1 MILEEGQVLFREG
14 APSEKLYVI
23 RDGELQGTNSR
34 NSVVNTYGPGVLIG
48 ELSLLKKEPCSETV
62 TATEDSEL
70 IEITPDNLD
79 ETLEQEPAWFKSIIT
94 FLTGRLQIAGDN
106 KRKSDKIKALPSL
119 LYILDS
125 LAARNKNNTESYI
138 SLSEVMDGVENL
150 FNLSRDNIEDLLKI
164 LEDLEILKVQ
174 SPQIQVKNANVVH
187 LLYESIRYRARY
199 KKMPPQI
206 LSMTE
211 QMVLNAVI
219 KTVQQSKEP
228 LKNGTF
234 TVSTESLLKIGKRAM
249 FGATLTT
256 RTMLP
261 LLERKLLNASTEIV
275 DTSALPEIT
284 EIPSFYGDFDTILD
298 LMELN
303 RIYPLL
309 DKKLV

>member
-34 NSVVNTYGPGVLIG
+34 NSEVNTYGPGVLIG

-79 ETLEQEPAWFKSIIT
+79 ETLEQEPNWFKSIIT

-125 LAARNKNNTESYI
+125 LSVRTKVNEEADVLLA
-138 SLSEVMDGVENL
+138 EVMDGVENL

-174 SPQIQVKNANVVH
+174 GPQIHVKNVNVVH

-234 TVSTESLLKIGKRAM
+234 TVSTDSLLKVGKRAM

-261 LLERKLLNASTEIV
+261 LLERKLLNASISIG
-275 DTSALPEIT
+275 DGSSLPEIT
-284 EIPSFYGDFDTILD
+284 TIPAFHGDFDTILD

>member
-34 NSVVNTYGPGVLIG
+34 NSEVNTYGPGVLIG

-79 ETLEQEPAWFKSIIT
+79 ETLEQEPTWFKSIIT

-125 LAARNKNNTESYI
+125 LSVRTKVNEEADV
-138 SLSEVMDGVENL
+138 SLAEVIDGVENL
-150 FNLSRDNIEDLLKI
+150 FNLSKDNIEDLLKI
-164 LEDLEILKVQ
+164 LEDLEILKIQ
-174 SPQIQVKNANVVH
+174 GPQIHVKNANVVH

-234 TVSTESLLKIGKRAM
+234 TVSTDSLLKVGKRAM

-261 LLERKLLNASTEIV
+261 LLERKLLNASTKIT
-275 DTSALPEIT
+275 DISSLPEIT
-284 EIPSFYGDFDTILD
+284 EIPSFFGDFDTILD

>member
-48 ELSLLKKEPCSETV
+48 ELSLLKKEPCTETV

-125 LAARNKNNTESYI
+125 LSARNKTNTESYI

-150 FNLSRDNIEDLLKI
+150 FNLSRDNIKDLLKI

-199 KKMPPQI
+199 RKMPPQI

-234 TVSTESLLKIGKRAM
+234 TVSTESLLKVGKRAM

-261 LLERKLLNASTEIV
+261 LLERKLLNASTDIV
-275 DTSALPEIT
+275 NTSALPEIT
-284 EIPSFYGDFDTILD
+284 EIPSFFGDFDTILD

>member
-34 NSVVNTYGPGVLIG
+34 NSEVNTYGPGVLIG
-48 ELSLLKKEPCSETV
+48 ELSLLKKEPCTETV

-125 LAARNKNNTESYI
+125 LATRAKV
-138 SLSEVMDGVENL
+138 SEVPHVSLEEVLEGVENL
-150 FNLSRDNIEDLLKI
+150 FNLSRDNIEDLLRI
-164 LEDLEILKVQ
+164 LEDLEVLKVLA
-174 SPQIQVKNANVVH
+174 PQIQVKNANVVH
-187 LLYESIRYRARY
+187 LLYESILFRARY
-199 KKMPPQI
+199 KKAPPQI

-261 LLERKLLNASTEIV
+261 LLERKLLNASV
-275 DTSALPEIT
+275 SLGDGSSLPEI
-284 EIPSFYGDFDTILD
+284 EAIPFFFGDFDTILD

>member
-48 ELSLLKKEPCSETV
+48 ELSLLKKEPCTETV
-62 TATEDSEL
+62 AATEDSEL

-125 LAARNKNNTESYI
+125 LSARNKTNTESYI

-187 LLYESIRYRARY
+187 LLYDSIRYRARY
-199 KKMPPQI
+199 RKMPPQI

-234 TVSTESLLKIGKRAM
+234 TVSTESLLKVGKRAM

-261 LLERKLLNASTEIV
+261 LLERKLLNASTDIV
-275 DTSALPEIT
+275 NTSALPEIT
-284 EIPSFYGDFDTILD
+284 EIPSFFGDFDTILD

>member
-48 ELSLLKKEPCSETV
+48 ELSLLKKEPCTETV

-125 LAARNKNNTESYI
+125 LSARNKTNTESYI

-150 FNLSRDNIEDLLKI
+150 FNLSRDNIKDLLKI

-187 LLYESIRYRARY
+187 LLYESIRYRARNR
-199 KKMPPQI
+199 KMPPQI

-234 TVSTESLLKIGKRAM
+234 TVSTESLLKVGKRAM

-261 LLERKLLNASTEIV
+261 LLERKLLNASTDIV
-275 DTSALPEIT
+275 NTSALPEIT
-284 EIPSFYGDFDTILD
+284 EIPSFFGDFDTILD

>member
-48 ELSLLKKEPCSETV
+48 ELSLLKKEPCTETV

-125 LAARNKNNTESYI
+125 LSARNKTNTESYI

-150 FNLSRDNIEDLLKI
+150 FNLSRDNIKDLLKI

-174 SPQIQVKNANVVH
+174 SPQIQVKNANVIH

-234 TVSTESLLKIGKRAM
+234 TVSTESLLKVGKRAM

-261 LLERKLLNASTEIV
+261 LLERKLLNASTDIV
-275 DTSALPEIT
+275 NTSALPEIT
-284 EIPSFYGDFDTILD
+284 EIPSFFGDFDTILD

>member
-48 ELSLLKKEPCSETV
+48 ELSLLKKEPCTETV

-125 LAARNKNNTESYI
+125 LSARNKTNTESYI

-150 FNLSRDNIEDLLKI
+150 FNLSRDNIKDLLKI

-174 SPQIQVKNANVVH
+174 SPQIQVKNANVIH

-199 KKMPPQI
+199 RKMPPQI

-234 TVSTESLLKIGKRAM
+234 TVSTESLLKVGKRAM

-261 LLERKLLNASTEIV
+261 LLERKLLNASTDIV
-275 DTSALPEIT
+275 NTSALPEIT
-284 EIPSFYGDFDTILD
+284 EIPSFFGDFDAILD

>member
-34 NSVVNTYGPGVLIG
+34 NSEVNTYGPGVLIG
-48 ELSLLKKEPCSETV
+48 ELSLLKKEPCTETV

-125 LAARNKNNTESYI
+125 LAARAKANEAHHV
-138 SLSEVMDGVENL
+138 SLAEVLEGVENL
-150 FNLSRDNIEDLLKI
+150 FNLSRDNIEDLLRI
-164 LEDLEILKVQ
+164 LEDLDVLKVLGT
-174 SPQIQVKNANVVH
+174 QIQVKNANVVH
-187 LLYESIRYRARY
+187 LLYESILFRARY
-199 KKMPPQI
+199 KKAPPQI

-234 TVSTESLLKIGKRAM
+234 TVSTESLLKVGKRAM

-261 LLERKLLNASTEIV
+261 LLERKLLNASV
-275 DTSALPEIT
+275 SLGDGSSLPEI
-284 EIPSFYGDFDTILD
+284 EAIPFFFGDFDTILD

>member
-48 ELSLLKKEPCSETV
+48 ELSLLKKEPCTETV

-125 LAARNKNNTESYI
+125 LSARNKTNTESYI

-150 FNLSRDNIEDLLKI
+150 FNLSRDNIKDLLKI

-199 KKMPPQI
+199 RKMPPQI

-219 KTVQQSKEP
+219 KTVQQNKEP

-234 TVSTESLLKIGKRAM
+234 TVSTESLLKVGKRAM

-261 LLERKLLNASTEIV
+261 LLERKLLNASTDIV
-275 DTSALPEIT
+275 NTSALPEIT
-284 EIPSFYGDFDTILD
+284 EIPSFFGDFDTILD

>member
-34 NSVVNTYGPGVLIG
+34 NSVVNTYGPGILIG
-48 ELSLLKKEPCSETV
+48 ELSLLKKEPCTETV

-125 LAARNKNNTESYI
+125 LSARNKTNTESYI

-150 FNLSRDNIEDLLKI
+150 FNLSRDNIKDLLKI

-199 KKMPPQI
+199 RKMPPQI

-234 TVSTESLLKIGKRAM
+234 TVSTESLLKVGKRAM

-261 LLERKLLNASTEIV
+261 LLERKLLNASTDIV
-275 DTSALPEIT
+275 NTSALPEIT
-284 EIPSFYGDFDTILD
+284 EIPSFFGDFDTILD

>member
-1 MILEEGQVLFREG
+1 M
-14 APSEKLYVI
+14 
-23 RDGELQGTNSR
+23 
-34 NSVVNTYGPGVLIG
+34 
-48 ELSLLKKEPCSETV
+48 
-62 TATEDSEL
+62 
-70 IEITPDNLD
+70 
-79 ETLEQEPAWFKSIIT
+79 
-94 FLTGRLQIAGDN
+94 
-106 KRKSDKIKALPSL
+106 
-119 LYILDS
+119 
-125 LAARNKNNTESYI
+125 
-138 SLSEVMDGVENL
+138 
-150 FNLSRDNIEDLLKI
+150 
-164 LEDLEILKVQ
+164 EDLEILKIQ
-174 SPQIQVKNANVVH
+174 GTQIHVKNANVVH

-234 TVSTESLLKIGKRAM
+234 TVSTDSLLKVGKRAM

-261 LLERKLLNASTEIV
+261 LLERKLLNASTKIT
-275 DTSALPEIT
+275 DISSLPEIT
-284 EIPSFYGDFDTILD
+284 EIPSFFGDFDAILD

>member
-48 ELSLLKKEPCSETV
+48 ELSLLKKEPCTETV
-62 TATEDSEL
+62 AATEDSEL

-125 LAARNKNNTESYI
+125 LSARNKTNTESYI

-199 KKMPPQI
+199 RKMPPQI

-234 TVSTESLLKIGKRAM
+234 TVSTESLLKVGKRAM

-261 LLERKLLNASTEIV
+261 LLERKLLNASTDIV
-275 DTSALPEIT
+275 NTSALPEIT
-284 EIPSFYGDFDTILD
+284 EIPSFFGDFDTILD

>member
-34 NSVVNTYGPGVLIG
+34 NSEVNTYGPGVLIG

-70 IEITPDNLD
+70 IEITPNNLD
-79 ETLEQEPAWFKSIIT
+79 ETLEQEPNWFKSIIT

-125 LAARNKNNTESYI
+125 LSVRTKVNEEADV
-138 SLSEVMDGVENL
+138 SLAEVMDGVENL

-174 SPQIQVKNANVVH
+174 GPQIHVKNVNVVH

-211 QMVLNAVI
+211 QMVLSAVI

-234 TVSTESLLKIGKRAM
+234 TVSTDSLLKVGKRAM

-261 LLERKLLNASTEIV
+261 LLERKLLNASIPMG
-275 DTSALPEIT
+275 DGSSLPEIT
-284 EIPSFYGDFDTILD
+284 TIPAFHGDFDTILD

>member
-48 ELSLLKKEPCSETV
+48 ELSLLKKEPCTETV

-125 LAARNKNNTESYI
+125 LSARNKTNTESYI

-199 KKMPPQI
+199 RKMPPQI

-234 TVSTESLLKIGKRAM
+234 TVS
-249 FGATLTT
+249 
-256 RTMLP
+256 
-261 LLERKLLNASTEIV
+261 LERKLLNASTKIT
-275 DTSALPEIT
+275 DISSLPEIT
-284 EIPSFYGDFDTILD
+284 EIPSFFGDFDTILD